1 MIDEIN
7 RQIISEI
14 FDAIADEVS
23 DKSSQFNSGA
33 EQVGY
38 IISRWTDYFNFYFD
52 RVCLHCGKVLT
63 KDTLRSYLSQRSMTM
78 QWNLIANRRDKK

>member
-38 IISRWTDYFNFYFD
+38 SFNP
-52 RVCLHCGKVLT
+52 L
-63 KDTLRSYLSQRSMTM
+63 
-78 QWNLIANRRDKK
+78 